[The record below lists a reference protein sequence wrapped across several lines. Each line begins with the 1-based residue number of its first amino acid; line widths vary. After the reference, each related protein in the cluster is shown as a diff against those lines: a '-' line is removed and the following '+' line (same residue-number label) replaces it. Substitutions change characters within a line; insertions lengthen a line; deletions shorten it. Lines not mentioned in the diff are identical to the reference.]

1 MQWLGYVA
9 LFGWVRRVV
18 LVLGCSLTM
27 AACDI
32 VPLVAPGPTHID
44 GTENQPGPG
53 LVEVAGDPPIATAP
67 LVIQFVGQEGNVV
80 EERTARIPT
89 GGVIE
94 ASTFSL
100 PGVMTLQVNGT
111 MCAGDFAIESDLR
124 TNVILRVAES
134 ACSIRTASV
143 EPL

>member
-1 MQWLGYVA
+1 MA
-9 LFGWVRRVV
+9 
-18 LVLGCSLTM
+18 

-32 VPLVAPGPTHID
+32 VPSLAPGPTHVD

-53 LVEVAGDPPIATAP
+53 LVVVAGDPPKATAP
-67 LVIQFVGQEGNVV
+67 LIIQFVGHEGNVV
-80 EERTARIPT
+80 EERTSRIAT

-100 PGVMTLQVNGT
+100 PGVMRLQVNGT
-111 MCAGDFAIESDLR
+111 ACDGDFAIVSNLR
-124 TNVILRVAES
+124 TNVILRVDEDG
-134 ACSIRTASV
+134 CSIQVTTV